1 VILERGTLEPRIY
14 PATLDGSLDGEPVLF
29 SPERWEQVKDAQRST
44 VAAQMLLN
52 PVAGNEAVFQAS
64 WFKSYDVRPTILNIY
79 ITCDPSMGRAH
90 SSDRTA
96 IAVIGVDAAD
106 NRYLLD
112 GVRHRMPLSER
123 YSHLARFHKRWS
135 KEIGCSLVAVGYE
148 RYGMQSD
155 LEVIE
160 EWQRRDGYQFPIK
173 ELNFSRDNLH
183 AKPMRV
189 RRLEPDFRKG
199 KFFLPA
205 VVWNPNVTGGI
216 GSLAYWSIAEDS
228 DPNHRAGQILYR
240 PYKGPSKNQLNAEE
254 TGQGYRIATPI
265 KQIDE
270 DRSVYDLTRCLF
282 EEMLFFPFGSHDD
295 LVDAVSRIYDFKP
308 VPALGQV
315 ESDMLEPPEDNG

>member
-1 VILERGTLEPRIY
+1 YAATIDGT
-14 PATLDGSLDGEPVLF
+14 LDGEPVLL

-52 PVAGNEAVFQAS
+52 PVAGNEAIFQAS
-64 WFKSYDVRPTILNIY
+64 WFKPYDVRPTILNIY

-96 IAVIGVDAAD
+96 IAVIGVDVAD

-123 YSHLARFHKRWS
+123 YSHLQRFHKRWS
-135 KEIGCSLVAVGYE
+135 KEIGVQSTFVGYE

-160 EWQRRDGYQFPIK
+160 EWMRRDGYIFPIT
-173 ELNFSRDNLH
+173 ELAFSRDNRPS
-183 AKPMRV
+183 KPMRV

-199 KFFLPA
+199 RFFLTA
-205 VVWNPNVTGGI
+205 VVWNPNIPDSI
-216 GSLAYWSIAEDS
+216 GSLAYWSIAEKS
-228 DPNHRAGQILYR
+228 DPAHRAGQIVYR
-240 PYKGPSKNQLNAEE
+240 AYKGPSKNQLNAEA
-254 TGQGYRIATPI
+254 TGQGYRIVTPI

-282 EEMLFFPFGSHDD
+282 EEMLFFPFAAKDD
-295 LVDAVSRIYDFKP
+295 LVDAVSRIYDLKP
-308 VPALGQV
+308 TAAIQF
-315 ESDMLEPPEDNG
+315 ESSSLEPPEDNG